1 MSLSAVSRK
10 SVSDLTRRR
19 ARAVFAVAALALAV
33 ASVGLFALPTLMSR
47 AMNREIAANKLA
59 DVTLTVNP
67 LKLTGG
73 QLQALGSL
81 PNVVAFDPRA
91 TFSTRVYIGAR
102 RQKALLIGETSFA
115 HQTVD
120 AVTVTAGS
128 APGAGAVLS
137 DVQDAASGNGVGGAG
152 GSVRLIVGNGRV
164 VTPRVS
170 GHGRNLTGGQMV
182 TQDGVVVLYATTQT
196 LAALS
201 GTPGYTQLR
210 FRLRDPSVPAA
221 HRTVTAIRQYLQT
234 VRAFTGFSD
243 LPQIRAP
250 GDWPGKSRFNDLTS
264 ILYVVT
270 LLALVGALVLLSSTM
285 TTMIGEQTPE
295 IATMKAIGAARKQI
309 RNVYLRTAALLG
321 ALGALTG
328 AAGGILLSWGLT
340 SYFASSLFAISAP
353 FSVDVPVLIA
363 SVALGVIGPPLAAL
377 PAIRRA
383 ARLPLAETLQAAGS
397 ATGPEGSLDRLL
409 RNVRFLPRTAQ
420 IGLRSVT
427 RRRRRSIATA
437 LQVGL
442 AVGTLLAF
450 LSFATS
456 VGNTVN
462 QSWNSYRYNIHAGS
476 MLGQAL
482 PPSVGA
488 LIASVPGVARVQPQ
502 LRNNVKLGRQDGQ
515 VWALPDQPMYSFH
528 LVSGRLLTA
537 ADQRTQARVL
547 VVEQTIAQTSN
558 THLGQHVELST
569 AAGPAQF
576 TVVGIVSDQQQN
588 GTVLY
593 APLTTMQ
600 SVLHTPG
607 AVNVYWIQTTYA
619 NHNLIDATNTRLED
633 AFVSRG
639 LQMGTQIEYVGAAN
653 DRAAYRGV
661 TTAITVLGLLIVAI
675 SMVGLINTITM
686 VVLERTRE
694 IGILRCIGAH
704 ARDVRRIFATEG
716 LTVALGG
723 WVIGIPLGFAFA
735 RGLVA
740 LAANV
745 FNEHVLFA
753 FPLLNIPIALIGTV
767 ILALLVMQIPL
778 RRAVRFKAGEALRY
792 A

>member
-1 MSLSAVSRK
+1 MSLSAVGRK

-19 ARAVFAVAALALAV
+19 ARAVFAALALALAV

-47 AMNREIAANKLA
+47 AMNRELAANKLA

-81 PNVVAFDPRA
+81 PNVAAFDPRA

-102 RQKALLIGETSFA
+102 RQKAFVIGETSFA

-128 APGAGAVLS
+128 APGPGAVLS
-137 DVQDAASGNGVGGAG
+137 DVQNAASGNGVGGAG
-152 GSVRLIVGNGRV
+152 GSVRLFAGNGRV
-164 VTPRVS
+164 VSLRVS
-170 GHGRNLTGGQMV
+170 GQGRNLTGGQMV
-182 TQDGVVVLYATTQT
+182 AQDGVVVLYATTQT
-196 LAALS
+196 VAALS
-201 GTPGYTQLR
+201 GTPGYTQLA
-210 FRLRDPSVPAA
+210 FRLRDASLPAA
-221 HRTVTAIRQYLQT
+221 HRTVTAIRQDLQT
-234 VRAFTGFSD
+234 VPGFTGFSD

-295 IATMKAIGAARKQI
+295 IATIKAIGAGRKQI
-309 RNVYLRTAALLG
+309 RNLYLRTAALLG

-328 AAGGILLSWGLT
+328 AAVGILLSWGLT

-397 ATGPEGSLDRLL
+397 ATGPEGGLDRLL
-409 RNVRFLPRTAQ
+409 RHARFLPRTAQ

-502 LRNNVKLGRQDGQ
+502 LRNNVKLGGQDGQ

-528 LVSGRLLTA
+528 LVSGRLLTP
-537 ADQRTQARVL
+537 ADQRTQARVV
-547 VVEQTIAQTSN
+547 VVEQTIAQTSH
-558 THLGQHVELST
+558 THRGQHVELST
-569 AAGPAQF
+569 AAGAAQF

-607 AVNVYWIQTTYA
+607 AVNVYWIQTTSA

-633 AFVSRG
+633 AFVSHG
-639 LQMGTQIEYVGAAN
+639 LQMGTQIEYVGAAD

-723 WVIGIPLGFAFA
+723 WLIGIPLGFAFA
-735 RGLVA
+735 HGLVA
-740 LAANV
+740 LAQNV

-753 FPLLNIPIALIGTV
+753 FPLLNIPIAPIGTV